1 MQAVDGEAL
10 SVAYER
16 GWVKRE
22 RALESLMAL
31 CATDSAPLQE
41 RAMAD
46 RLRRELGALG
56 VAVEEDDAG
65 RRLGGQTGNLI
76 GRLPAGGGGSGKPM
90 LLSAHMDRVAG
101 GIGVKPVVRDGV
113 VYSDGTTI
121 LGADDAAGLAAILE
135 ALRVIEERKL
145 PHPPIEIAF
154 TIAEEVGLLGAK
166 ALDTARFEAEL
177 GYVLD
182 ASGPVGHFV
191 VHAPTQYS
199 WQAAFRGRAA
209 HAGVAPETGLNAIA
223 AAALAISRM
232 PLGRIDP
239 ETTANVGFI
248 SGGGPTNVVPEKAV
262 VKGEC
267 RSRNAAHAER
277 QLDAMLKALESGAR
291 EVGGEVHVEAA
302 KAYEG
307 YKLAED
313 APVVGRALAS
323 AAAARLDP
331 KPIPTGGGSD
341 ANVFNLVGEGRRTIP
356 TAVLCTGYRRIHST
370 EEHMPIDALVDL
382 SEFVLSLILHEG

>member
-1 MQAVDGEAL
+1 M
-10 SVAYER
+10 AYER

-22 RALESLMAL
+22 RVLESLMAL

-46 RLRRELGALG
+46 RLRQELAALG
-56 VAVEEDDAG
+56 VVVEEDDAG

-76 GRLPAGGGGSGKPM
+76 GRLPAGGGGSGKPI

-135 ALRVIEERKL
+135 ALRVISEKAL
-145 PHPPIEIAF
+145 PHPPVEIAF

-166 ALDTARFEAEL
+166 ALDTTRFQAEM

-182 ASGPVGHFV
+182 ASGSVGQFV
-191 VHAPTQYS
+191 VQAPTQYS
-199 WQAAFRGRAA
+199 WQAAFHGRAA
-209 HAGVAPETGLNAIA
+209 HAGVAPETGINAIA

-239 ETTANVGFI
+239 ETTANVGFVT
-248 SGGGPTNVVPEKAV
+248 GGGPTNVVPEKAV

-267 RSRNAAHAER
+267 RSRDAAKAER

-291 EVGGEVHVEAA
+291 ELGAQVHVEAA

-307 YKLAED
+307 YKHADD
-313 APVVGRALAS
+313 APVVRRALA
-323 AAAARLDP
+323 AARAAGLDP
-331 KPIPTGGGSD
+331 KPVPTGGGSD
-341 ANVFNLVGEGRRTIP
+341 ANVFNQAGEGRRTIP
-356 TAVLCTGYRRIHST
+356 TAVLCTGYQRIHST
-370 EEHMPIDALVDL
+370 DEHMPIDALVDL
-382 SEFVLSLILHEG
+382 SEFVVSLILQEG